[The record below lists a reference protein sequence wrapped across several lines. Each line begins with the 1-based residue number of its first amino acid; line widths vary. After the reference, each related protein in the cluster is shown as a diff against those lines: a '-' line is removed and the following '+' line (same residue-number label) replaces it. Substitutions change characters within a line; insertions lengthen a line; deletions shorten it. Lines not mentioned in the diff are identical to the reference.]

1 MARVLTEEQKA
12 IMRAIEANNASIR
25 QLRLANKHLV
35 GMLPDFSADER
46 GKIRD
51 PRTGKE
57 ISYTDKPNKRTRGK
71 KS

>member
-12 IMRAIEANNASIR
+12 IMRAIEANNMTIR
-25 QLRLANKHLV
+25 QLRLANRHLS
-35 GMLPDFSADER
+35 GLLPDFSKDER

-51 PRTGKE
+51 PRTGRE
-57 ISYTDKPNKRTRGK
+57 VDYTNGKNNRGRRK